1 MYMHVGACACRSQ
14 WSTSTVLP
22 QALCTEFFILL
33 CFETRTLLSSSPRP
47 SRLDWLV
54 SKPQRSSW
62 LHLSRPGTTRA
73 HSLFSCLWLL
83 GSVFPVSIARTVQKE
98 LSPLPSSGIEWHL
111 PPITSPCLLLRW
123 LTALQLRF
131 SVQPLEFHLESRW
144 HGCAPGQNYE
154 QYSLLIISTIG
165 LQHLN
170 HQAGSPN
177 LEPLP
182 WN

>member
-1 MYMHVGACACRSQ
+1 VGGEEGRRRELITQPIIHVHFTTFLRFYGLYFLYVYAYMYMHVGACACRSQ

-111 PPITSPCLLLRW
+111 PPITSPCLLLR
-123 LTALQLRF
+123 
-131 SVQPLEFHLESRW
+131 
-144 HGCAPGQNYE
+144 
-154 QYSLLIISTIG
+154 
-165 LQHLN
+165 
-170 HQAGSPN
+170 
-177 LEPLP
+177 
-182 WN
+182 